1 MSEEGLDNAVPKW
14 ALDALQAHPS
24 FHGSISKME
33 AVTKLIESGQNC
45 YLTRY
50 SEFHKAC
57 IISVFQISSNG
68 EEMLHHIQLE
78 IPRDSSKRYKIAG
91 TAEEFDNISMLL
103 ETYKDRRIQN
113 INGLGECLQSNIWQ
127 SSIDLVSVVHAS
139 STLTETFIILSPQ
152 IPDDELLTEDHASM
166 QDSE

>member
-14 ALDALQAHPS
+14 ALDALQTHPS

-57 IISVFQISSNG
+57 IISVFQISSSG
-68 EEMLHHIQLE
+68 EEMLHHIRLE
-78 IPRDSSKRYKIAG
+78 IPRDSSKHYKIAG
-91 TAEEFDNISMLL
+91 TAEEFDDISTLL
-103 ETYKDRRIQN
+103 ETYESKRIQN

-127 SSIDLVSVVHAS
+127 SSIDQVSVVH
-139 STLTETFIILSPQ
+139 TYVNLNRDIIIKILC
-152 IPDDELLTEDHASM
+152 LHAGS
-166 QDSE
+166 